1 MSLYEATVEGAGTS
15 GVGYQEMQ
23 NATVFQVGQ
32 NFPNP
37 VSTATEIPLELKQA
51 GEVFWALW
59 SAEGQCV
66 HFADLGA
73 LPAGQH
79 AIAVDFEA
87 LGLPAASYLYR
98 VEVETGGGRYTDV
111 KRMTLAK

>member
-1 MSLYEATVEGAGTS
+1 M
-15 GVGYQEMQ
+15 
-23 NATVFQVGQ
+23 
-32 NFPNP
+32 
-37 VSTATEIPLELKQA
+37 KQP

-66 HFADLGA
+66 HFVDLGMK
-73 LPAGQH
+73 PSGRQV
-79 AIAVDFEA
+79 IRVDFAA

-98 VEVETGGGRYTDV
+98 VEVETDRGRFTDV

>member
-1 MSLYEATVEGAGTS
+1 M
-15 GVGYQEMQ
+15 
-23 NATVFQVGQ
+23 FQLGQ

-37 VSTATEIPLELKQA
+37 VTTATEILLDLKQP

-66 HFADLGA
+66 HFVDLGMK
-73 LPAGQH
+73 PAGRQV
-79 AIAVDFEA
+79 IRVDFAA

-98 VEVETGGGRYTDV
+98 VEVETSRGRFTDV